1 MIGCEE
7 REHMWKQV
15 VSFCQDGGVPAVLGT
30 LNAFQRFYDYSANN
44 IMLALSQTNGR
55 ASEIHGVQEWQRR
68 GASLDEGYQVI
79 NLTAPSKGKGGRW
92 ETIPVVDISNTS
104 FKYTPLKGVPRGER
118 WHILKGA
125 ISSISTLRIIE
136 GHKVEVHLAPRGS
149 YMTYDPHKNEEECC
163 AEIAKAFCATM
174 TKVAAGATFIQTKYH
189 LRLPK
194 GRTSV
199 TANEAVVIASLMSV
213 MVGDALGF
221 SWGLT
226 DQKIRKFQENPKM
239 FLIASYE
246 AVRKF
251 LGAINE
257 KCEMSLISRR

>member
-1 MIGCEE
+1 MNGCEGRE
-7 REHMWKQV
+7 RMWKHV
-15 VSFCQDGGVPAVLGT
+15 ISFCQNGGSPAILGT

-44 IMLALSQTNGR
+44 IMLALSQTGGR
-55 ASEIHGVQEWQRR
+55 ATEIHGVQEWQRR
-68 GASLDEGYQVI
+68 GASLDEGHQVI
-79 NLTAPSKGKGGRW
+79 TLTAPSKGKSGRW
-92 ETIPVVDISNTS
+92 ETIPVVDIKDTS

-118 WHILKGA
+118 WKILKGA
-125 ISSISTLRIIE
+125 ISSISTLRVIE
-136 GHKVEVHLAPRGS
+136 GHEVQVHLAPRGS
-149 YMTYDPHKNEEECC
+149 YMTYDPKESEEKCC
-163 AEIAKAFCATM
+163 AEVAKAFCATM
-174 TKVAAGATFIQTKYH
+174 TKVAAGATFVQSKYR

-194 GRTSV
+194 GKASV

-226 DQKIRKFQENPKM
+226 DQKIRKFQEDPKM

-251 LGAINE
+251 LGTINE